1 MALRRS
7 TTLGLLW
14 VVLLAGVSPSLA
26 QQPGRA
32 AAGDTLPVPILVELR
47 LDRIAARTVQAFQRR
62 TEVLVPLTQ
71 FLQLAEVRYRMSGEG
86 RLEATIDPGA
96 VRLVIDLQSDTMRF
110 GDHRVRLEREYR
122 LFRDGELYVGAER
135 LGDLLGSGFVV
146 DWSELSVTL
155 LDPSVLPI
163 ARRLQR
169 DAAREALLHPRAG
182 VHPDLVLGYERPR
195 WDGLVFDYSF
205 LAPSGSPLA
214 GGAYTAALGADVAG
228 GSLELA
234 TSSIGPAGDGVT
246 RVDASWTGVW
256 RDTRWLQQLRLGDG
270 GSTGPRVR
278 PVRGFAITNAPF
290 TRPSFVGS
298 IRYEGSVEPGGGWS
312 VEAYR
317 GGEILAFDSADA
329 AGRFA
334 LDLLVRYG
342 ENPVD
347 FVAYGP
353 FGEIR
358 EFGRTYRVIEELL
371 PRGRFEYGLSGGSC
385 RSSICTATGNLDLR
399 YGAAERWTVQA
410 GIDQFWRDT
419 LPNRFHPYAS
429 VAGSPINAW
438 TTTLEAAVG
447 AFARGGLRYEPS
459 LDLRVTADYTRFA
472 GDTVVPV
479 LTPAG
484 VRSRL
489 SLSGFVRPQRSRGFF
504 FVDGSFDRATSDL
517 TTTTQLRLELSAQP
531 HDVRLLPYLR
541 VAQDA
546 PRAGPSATHAFVGLN
561 SFVLPHPGW
570 GPVVGR
576 IWASTGV
583 ELETDG
589 GPLLQSYSVRLARQ
603 FGRAWRLEVGTAWSR
618 GLPGATWSLG
628 LTSNLPMLRSY
639 TTVSAGGG
647 SPAVGTQYVQGSVL
661 WDRATARLALAPGP
675 SLERSGIS
683 GRVFMDENGNGVA
696 DPGEPGIPGVR
707 VRVGTSTAV
716 SDSDGVVRVWDV
728 VPFEPV
734 PVVVDSLSLASPLLV
749 PAFATAVLEPG
760 PNRFRRLDI
769 PIERAGVI
777 EGRVLRTAAG
787 RLPPQGVGGVT
798 LALTDRRTGAR
809 RSFVTFSDG
818 AFYAMGVKPGDY
830 ELTVD
835 PRVLDVLN
843 ATAAPLRVTLT
854 PGVSGVGAAGLEIT
868 LTPKP

>member
-62 TEVLVPLTQ
+62 TEVLVPIT
-71 FLQLAEVRYRMSGEG
+71 
-86 RLEATIDPGA
+86 
-96 VRLVIDLQSDTMRF
+96 
-110 GDHRVRLEREYR
+110 
-122 LFRDGELYVGAER
+122 
-135 LGDLLGSGFVV
+135 
-146 DWSELSVTL
+146 
-155 LDPSVLPI
+155 
-163 ARRLQR
+163 RRLQR

-570 GPVVGR
+570 GPVVG
-576 IWASTGV
+576 
-583 ELETDG
+583 
-589 GPLLQSYSVRLARQ
+589 
-603 FGRAWRLEVGTAWSR
+603 
-618 GLPGATWSLG
+618 
-628 LTSNLPMLRSY
+628 
-639 TTVSAGGG
+639 
-647 SPAVGTQYVQGSVL
+647 TQYVQGSVL